1 MTMWQDYTERTVE
14 VPGGE
19 VAVLHWAPRSEA
31 AAAHGRAAEPV
42 FLVHGITLFKWM
54 RQADAVFAV
63 AERSDSL
70 AEWARQALA

>member
-1 MTMWQDYTERTVE
+1 MLRVARSREPGVSVE
-14 VPGGE
+14 QI
-19 VAVLHWAPRSEA
+19 AKD
-31 AAAHGRAAEPV
+31 